1 MSICSLSFLLWAIT
15 LKQTPL
21 LRSSFLYAP
30 LNYETVYNHSM
41 IKPDFTKIQL
51 RQYHRPRLPR
61 ALVRTDRQWQFQIKV
76 QKAKFGK
83 SMDRVAGADGSTVL
97 GSYQSAFGGSA
108 ASKTGS
114 IQSESDLS
122 ASEGQLAIVEYC
134 EERPLLQLLKGHT
147 VRIVNYY
154 RGDKAKTPISVGGGD
169 RPARK
174 RHHGDKASADDPN
187 DAGASGKM
195 EKPPRLKG
203 PNQAGKSLLPS
214 AADLIGVGKKK
225 KKKDGMSESSSAL
238 AAVGASSGDSNE
250 RSREANKVTILPDG
264 VTEVLHPKVHGP
276 FVGEVDDGMTQTGL
290 VTNLFVAPM
299 FRHES
304 EPTDFLMILGKKP
317 SSKHVKEGGEP
328 QALGVCLRP
337 FPVNVY
343 TVGQIEP
350 RVKVFQPNTNQEK
363 NFTTP
368 FVTYQI
374 AKAVELSELR
384 NDGEGLSLDEIS
396 SLFESNPIPPNALR
410 MRIKQVATYDRES
423 GHYTTKAIGFE
434 DYPGVEALGRRF
446 TPEGV
451 AAYESS
457 CAASTRLSDL
467 GLQVLHTGAS
477 SVHSVGAAMVF
488 LTSRLNAARERKS
501 KMAKNLHFAN
511 TSKSKTT
518 ANQIAMYEKAA
529 KKLDEEWKGIKR
541 RHEVAKFIYEE
552 LQLAPW
558 HLSNEFIDVHKN
570 AQGTG
575 MMRLTGLGDPSG
587 RGEGYSFIRESDVK
601 PNKGTG
607 NSDGALNAQ
616 IKKITGTE
624 NDLRKLTMKQ
634 MASLLRSYGL
644 GQKEIDSL
652 KRWDR
657 VHVIRDLSTK
667 AASDGMA
674 DGLVSH

>member
-1 MSICSLSFLLWAIT
+1 MNAKQMCNYIQAIHHSDDLFYFLINL
-15 LKQTPL
+15 Q
-21 LRSSFLYAP
+21 
-30 LNYETVYNHSM
+30 TVYNHSM

-76 QKAKFGK
+76 QTAKFGK
-83 SMDRVAGADGSTVL
+83 PMGRVAGADGSTVL
-97 GSYQSAFGGSA
+97 GSYQNAFGGTA

-114 IQSESDLS
+114 IRTESDLS

-154 RGDKAKTPISVGGGD
+154 RGDKAKTPISAGGGD

-187 DAGASGKM
+187 DAGASGKI

-203 PNQAGKSLLPS
+203 PNQGVKNLLPS
-214 AADLIGVGKKK
+214 AADLIGVSKKK
-225 KKKDGMSESSSAL
+225 KKKDGMTASSSGL
-238 AAVGASSGDSNE
+238 AAVGASSGDDNE

-276 FVGEVDDGMTQTGL
+276 FIGEVEDGMTQTGL

-317 SSKHVKEGGEP
+317 SSKHAKEGGEP

-337 FPVNVY
+337 FPANVY
-343 TVGQIEP
+343 TVGQVEP

-374 AKAVELSELR
+374 AKAVELSEMR
-384 NDGEGLSLDEIS
+384 NDGEGLSLDEIGT
-396 SLFESNPIPPNALR
+396 LFESNPIPPNALR

-446 TPEGV
+446 TAEGV

-477 SVHSVGAAMVF
+477 SVHSVGGAMVF

-518 ANQIAMYEKAA
+518 ANQIALYEKAA
-529 KKLDEEWKGIKR
+529 KKLDDDWKEIKR

-587 RGEGYSFIRESDVK
+587 RGEGYSFIRESDAK

-634 MASLLRSYGL
+634 MASLLRSYGM
-644 GQKEIDSL
+644 GQKEIDTL

-674 DGLVSH
+674 DGLVRH